1 MEDIKNQAVKS
12 KKDLAM
18 ERMKTRYPEENFED
32 EEVFYGKIND
42 DFDAFDSELEG
53 YKSREKTFSDMFTS
67 DPRSA
72 TFLMSWKNGGDPV
85 VELVRQFGTDG
96 LKEMIDDP
104 EKLEEIAEANKEYM
118 ARVAKSNAFDEEY
131 KTNLAKSVE
140 AINELEGED
149 GEIDEAVTWLF
160 KVGKDASMGIVN
172 PEDVKL
178 AIKAITFDRA
188 TADAAYEG
196 EVKGRNA
203 NIEEKLVQRAKG
215 DGTVGLS
222 GSPKQARKMPSMGAL
237 DRAGGKSI
245 WEKGTK

>member
-1 MEDIKNQAVKS
+1 MEDIKNQSVKS
-12 KKDLAM
+12 KKDLTM

-32 EEVFYGKIND
+32 EAVFYGKIND

-53 YKSREKTFSDMFTS
+53 YKTREKTFSDMFTS

-85 VELVRQFGTDG
+85 VELVRQFGSDG

-104 EKLEEIAEANKEYM
+104 EKLEEIAQANREYLDK
-118 ARVAKSNAFDEEY
+118 VAESKAFEEEY
-131 KTNLAKSVE
+131 KQNLAASLE
-140 AINELEGED
+140 AISEVEGD
-149 GEIDEAVTWLF
+149 DAEIDEAITWLF
-160 KVGKDASMGIVN
+160 KVGREASKGIVN
-172 PEDVKL
+172 PEDLKL